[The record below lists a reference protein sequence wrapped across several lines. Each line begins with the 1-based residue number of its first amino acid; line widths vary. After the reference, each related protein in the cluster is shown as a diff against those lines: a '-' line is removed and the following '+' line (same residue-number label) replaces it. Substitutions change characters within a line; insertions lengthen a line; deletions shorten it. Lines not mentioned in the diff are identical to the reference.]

1 MSDQE
6 GKDKKLLDYEYEPLQ
21 QDISLV
27 RLHRSHSGS
36 EPEDVETKTEA
47 ESDVHEELPVVGK
60 PAQQPVFEE
69 RRKQRLRKGKDA
81 AKPASEVEQEEPQ
94 PPQQKPVRRS
104 KAGKWIFRLAIVPLL
119 CVLATFGGM
128 VAGFVVLGKGSFT
141 DALNINTWTHL
152 FQLVFG

>member
-6 GKDKKLLDYEYEPLQ
+6 EKDKKLLDYEYEPLQ
-21 QDISLV
+21 QDISLA
-27 RLHRSHSGS
+27 RLHRPYSSS

-69 RRKQRLRKGKDA
+69 RRKQRLRKGKEA
-81 AKPASEVEQEEPQ
+81 VKPASEEEHEEPQ
-94 PPQQKPVRRS
+94 QPQQKPVRRS

-141 DALNINTWTHL
+141 DALNVNTWTHL